1 MEKTKKRFISSV
13 VLVAIVAA
21 VVLFALVFGQTGN
34 NNAVLEDNV
43 AVTGTQADGMTSGIY
58 NPMSKEEAIAHYN
71 DLVQNQGYIGIE
83 GQDKFDDI
91 FYLEATVGA
100 EKYALKPYA
109 DDGTPYVY
117 TGLTAKYLNNTTIDG
132 CGATLQ
138 ITTMVST
145 KPATGADYI
154 TQQQLNLPNGD
165 KGYGSGTLFEL
176 NIRKDNWLGT
186 DSEVFIKASGGL
198 ARYGLGV
205 HISNLNVEYT
215 ASMTATDID
224 SKIKDDAASYCYG
237 GLFGI
242 LSVGDVNNVSGTP
255 SVIENCR
262 IYNKGYVNIWK
273 GVNGTAATADINCR
287 PYHALASFGTVA
299 AYCYNS
305 QFINSTVELGS
316 DMNLIGY
323 SAGAQNGAYKNGTP
337 RVAIGGAF
345 GILQNDCVV
354 SDIYITGSGRIEC
367 TVSGTYYQVT
377 SSAKLGMGGGL
388 VGCVVDG
395 SSSQEEFMMNG
406 SGTTYIKNIVSNWQ
420 GTVYANGEVASGQDS
435 ALYSYDYT
443 KNGLTGV
450 IVGINGSY
458 YTGSS
463 GATDMSGIYF
473 LYDGDTAPTYYSNF
487 WAAVSGGGFSYAD
500 YNYAYISIS
509 EDGNNWL
516 SLSDSQRYTTIEFD
530 ESGNNLLI
538 TYDLSSRAAERYIVW
553 QYSTNSIPISE
564 LKIYNTWQTKIVK
577 GEDGQDTTQAV
588 TSYADAV
595 KTQTVSFTNATATEK
610 SKVFNTQVSFTSGQA
625 AYYKVT
631 GSDVWTSEDKKVGN
645 AGIRTYQVENREYN
659 AQVINAPQIEF
670 YLVES
675 MDGSPV
681 ATSFDNTQ
689 WGAQVD
695 GEGAFTDVG
704 SDSTKNVRNWYL
716 SLRTDTQPDVN
727 YAYYANVNGKNYV
740 AYKAENSP
748 TSSASGIEGT
758 KISMRYYVYII
769 NQKAITPVVTTTE
782 ADPVYDAAAKEYNVD
797 FGSYVFA
804 GDVVNATLEVFSVN
818 GDIEKSEAD
827 GAINAGNYRVKITGL
842 DNSNYKLSDEVV
854 ACDFEI
860 TKRELVSEISG
871 KTEFVYNKNPQSP
884 SIAISN
890 QIEGIAQS
898 DVISISY
905 HLEDGSISENINANT
920 YEIKVALSPEGAN
933 NYTLSGTTTGSM
945 TIAPAPLEYK
955 GLESYDFIYDSKSIG
970 VQRLNEKGIS
980 FVNTELGYSCDF
992 TVQFKQGEQ
1001 TASSVIYV
1009 VEGGYECIIT
1019 ANNSTNYQPTTKT
1032 ITVNVLPAPVT
1043 FGIRPYYDGE
1053 FNEENKVVYT
1063 GADMSFTAS
1072 TAGIGSQDEGYYR
1085 FAVKAYPAVYDA
1097 ESGKWVKE
1105 EGAEGTSTVHD
1116 AGTYIAIIEQTGG
1129 GNLDED
1135 TNYDTISNPG
1145 TREFVFTIE
1154 KASLVWKFTGA
1165 DGLQYDEASGK
1176 YSAVYNGQTFTLQ
1189 FEGEN
1194 VNIDDMLAP
1203 GDMYKYALTGNIEYF
1218 RETPEGTYS
1227 VGTSGVRDA
1236 GKYLVVP
1243 EVECGN
1249 NPELFVNYDIKGG
1262 VLEIQQREVTI
1273 VIKNISVEYGTHF
1286 EEITG
1291 EDFSN
1296 MWSYAPGSEQFLPE
1310 DGQMLTFYL
1319 RDIPMEETPVRGTY
1333 PYTFIPSPVNPNV
1346 NNYKIVMTNE
1356 HGDNSYCTITGLEL
1370 KVEVVVTDA
1379 SGAEVAVYPVESGNE
1394 LSISRIYYGGAY
1406 NVSLRAVNANPEYV
1420 DVTWK
1425 DGSDA
1430 FSFTNN
1436 SDSKTVTF
1444 ELSDET
1450 NAIYYIGEDKSAV
1463 PGPDGVFNL
1472 NFTVNKRIV
1481 EVTPN
1486 DVNVEYG
1493 KAFTAAGATF
1503 GGDGFVEGEQ
1513 DWFKYD
1519 YSADGLGANVGE
1531 TAAISVA
1538 VTAKDD
1544 HVGAEGNYNFDLKEG
1559 VATRVA
1565 RVLHITFGDRDKNYG
1580 DPVLTIDESN
1590 YTLAEGERVEEGDQ
1604 LGLKYV
1610 LTKDGQTYEDA
1621 VNLAAGAYAISAT
1634 TSNAN
1639 YLLEVAD
1646 GSEFNVYPKAVNVT
1660 LEAVSVPYDTN
1671 PHPINVSSIE
1681 GLIEGDEGV
1690 TAVVQYLK
1698 DGSAID
1704 GEPVNRGVYTAN
1716 VTGFSSPNYS
1726 VGVVSGTKT
1735 VEITNVVVNVTVN
1748 DAVMA
1753 YGTGNIV
1760 PEDGTTFFTSDSTM
1774 FDGEDL
1780 QPYYIYNNGTGDV
1793 TKLAIDEYPGTLTLG
1808 FRGEAAA
1815 NYDVRFTNAA
1825 DLSVTAANLAEVA
1838 YLEEES
1844 SVYDGNGKRVVVK
1857 GVQTAQVEVVITKDG
1872 VVVDN
1877 NTGVVDAGEY
1887 VVTVTPLGSNYT
1899 GQAQL
1904 TYTVNKAAFDGSLS
1918 ATSSTYNG
1926 NAVDLA
1932 SLVSSKYGE
1941 VVFAITKDGVSVNEI
1956 KNAGSYTVTIT
1967 AGENSNYQG
1976 SGEGITY
1983 VVNKKQIDTPTSIH
1997 DFEITEAW
2005 NGFTVKDAAGRY
2017 QVLIT
2022 LDEENWAGATD
2033 SVTGLQPETDY
2044 TVYIKFAGD
2053 ENHIESGMFST
2064 TITTGEKLAA
2074 VLDPKDVTCTVYYNK
2089 VVVTVNGDGEYVYNA
2104 NGGTWSGNTLNG
2116 LKANTDY
2123 TITVK
2128 MKESATH
2135 GESNIVTINVKTG
2148 ADPASFNDLFNAFGD
2163 SISAADVDNYD
2174 KMMDAYEKLADG
2186 DKANVDKTKMNK
2198 LKSSYDALIA
2208 QINTDVIAA
2217 QNVARK
2223 AAGKGAA
2230 AAAAGVLAT
2239 IVAAIVAKKK
2249 IVF

>member
-34 NNAVLEDNV
+34 NNAVTEDTV

-58 NPMSKEEAIAHYN
+58 NPMSKDEAIAHYN
-71 DLVQNQGYIGIE
+71 DLVQNQGYTGIA
-83 GQDKFDDI
+83 GQEQFDDI
-91 FYLEATVGA
+91 FYLEAEVGA
-100 EKYALKPYA
+100 YKYALKPYA

-138 ITTMVST
+138 ITAMVST

-176 NIRKDNWLGT
+176 NKRDGTIIKDSG
-186 DSEVFIKASGGL
+186 VYIKASGGL

-215 ASMTATDID
+215 ASLTASSVEPDN
-224 SKIKDDAASYCYG
+224 KIADDAASYCYG
-237 GLFGI
+237 GLFGV

-262 IYNKGYVNIWK
+262 IYNNGYVSMWK
-273 GVNGTAATADINCR
+273 GVNGSAGRADINCR

-305 QFINSTVELGS
+305 QFVNSTVELGS
-316 DMNLIGY
+316 NMNLTGT
-323 SAGAQNGAYKNGTP
+323 SAGAKNGAYKNGTP

-354 SDIYITGSGRIEC
+354 SNIYITGSGSITC
-367 TVSGTYYQVT
+367 KVDPTYYQVA

-420 GTVYANGEVASGQDS
+420 GTVYANGEVASGQS
-435 ALYSYDYT
+435 SVLYSYDYT
-443 KNGLTGV
+443 GSGLTGV

-458 YTGSS
+458 YTGSA
-463 GATDMSGIYF
+463 GATNMSGIYF
-473 LYDGDTAPTYYSNF
+473 LYNGDTAPTYYSNF

-516 SLSDSQRYTTIEFD
+516 SLSDSQRYSTIEFD

-564 LKIYNTWQTKIVK
+564 LKTYDTWQTKIVK
-577 GEDGQDTTQAV
+577 GEDGQDTAQAV

-625 AYYKVT
+625 VYYKVA
-631 GSDVWTSEDKKVGN
+631 GSDGWTSEDEKVGN

-659 AQVINAPQIEF
+659 AQVINAPQIDF

-689 WGAQVD
+689 WGAQID

-727 YAYYANVNGKNYV
+727 YAYHANVNGKNYV

-769 NQKAITPVVTTTE
+769 NQKAITPVVSPE
-782 ADPVYDAAAKEYNVD
+782 ADLIYDAAAKEYNVD
-797 FGSYVFA
+797 FGSWVYD
-804 GDVVNATLEVFSVN
+804 GDIVNASLEVFSLVDGEEIYDAN
-818 GDIEKSEAD
+818 
-827 GAINAGNYRVKITGL
+827 GAINAGNYRVKIVGL
-842 DNSNYKLSDEVV
+842 DNSNYKLSDDVV

-860 TKRELVSEISG
+860 TKRELTSAISG
-871 KTEFVYNKNPQSP
+871 ETEFVYNGDIQSP
-884 SIAISN
+884 TITISN

-898 DVISISY
+898 DVISIAY
-905 HLEDGSISENINANT
+905 IIGDKPLESKNVGEYKIEVSLTADGD
-920 YEIKVALSPEGAN
+920 K
-933 NYTLSGTTTGSM
+933 NYTISGMTTGSM
-945 TIAPAPLEYK
+945 KITPAPLEYV
-955 GLESYDFIYDSKSIG
+955 GLDSYDFIYDSKSIG
-970 VQRLNEKGIS
+970 VQKMNEKGIK
-980 FVNTELGYSCDF
+980 FVNNDTGDSFDF
-992 TVQFKQGEQ
+992 TVMFNYAGQSA
-1001 TASSVIYV
+1001 ASVTYV
-1009 VEGGYECIIT
+1009 VEGGYECVIT
-1019 ANNSTNYQPTTKT
+1019 ANNDTNYQPTSKT
-1032 ITVNVLPAPVT
+1032 VTVNVLPAQVT
-1043 FGIRPYYDGE
+1043 FGITPYYDGE
-1053 FNEENKVVYT
+1053 FDENNKVVYT
-1063 GADMSFTAS
+1063 GGDMSFTAS
-1072 TAGIGSQDEGYYR
+1072 TAGIGAQDKSSYK
-1085 FAVKAYPAVYDA
+1085 FVVKTYPAVYDSA
-1097 ESGKWVKE
+1097 QGKWVKV

-1116 AGTYIAIIEQTGG
+1116 AGDYIAVVEQTEG

-1135 TNYDTISNPG
+1135 PNYDTVSNPG
-1145 TREFVFTIE
+1145 VKELAFTIE
-1154 KASLVWKFTGA
+1154 KASLTWVFTGS
-1165 DGLQYDEASGK
+1165 DGLQYDEASGE

-1203 GDMYKYALTGNIEYF
+1203 GDMYKYALTGKIEYF
-1218 RETPEGTYS
+1218 CETQEGTYS
-1227 VGTSGVRDA
+1227 VGTNGVRDA
-1236 GKYLVVP
+1236 GNYLVVP

-1262 VLEIQQREVTI
+1262 VLAIQQREVTI

-1286 EEITG
+1286 DEITG

-1319 RDIPMEETPVRGTY
+1319 RDLPMDETPVRGTY
-1333 PYTFIPSPVNPNV
+1333 PYTFIPSLVNPNV
-1346 NNYKIVMTNE
+1346 NNYQIFKTNE

-1379 SGAEVAVYPVESGNE
+1379 NGAEVAVYPVESGNE
-1394 LSISRIYYGGAY
+1394 LSISHIYYGGEY

-1425 DGSDA
+1425 EGKGE
-1430 FSFTNN
+1430 FGFTNN

-1450 NAIYYIGEDKSAV
+1450 NAVYYIGADASAV
-1463 PGPDGVFNL
+1463 PSPDGVFNL
-1472 NFTVNKRIV
+1472 SFTVNKRIV

-1513 DWFKYD
+1513 DWFKYE
-1519 YSADGLGANVGE
+1519 YSADGLGANVGA
-1531 TAAISVA
+1531 TAAISVV

-1544 HVGAEGNYNFDLKEG
+1544 HQGAEGNYTFDIKEG
-1559 VATRVA
+1559 SATRVA
-1565 RVLHITFGDRDKNYG
+1565 RVLHITFGNRDKNYG

-1590 YTLAEGERVEEGDQ
+1590 YTLAEGETVEQGDQ

-1610 LTKDGQTYEDA
+1610 LSKDGETYEDA

-1634 TSNAN
+1634 ASNAN
-1639 YLLEVAD
+1639 YLLEVVE

-1660 LEAVSVPYDTN
+1660 LAAVSAPYDTN
-1671 PHPINVSSIE
+1671 PHPITVSSIE

-1690 TAVVQYLK
+1690 TAIVQYLK

-1704 GEPVNRGVYTAN
+1704 GEPVNKGVYTAN
-1716 VTGFSSPNYS
+1716 VTGFSSSNYS

-1760 PEDGTTFFTSDSTM
+1760 PEDGTAFFTSDSTM

-1808 FRGEAAA
+1808 FKGEAAV

-1825 DLSVTAANLAEVA
+1825 NLSVTAANLAEVA

-1844 SVYDGNGKRVVVK
+1844 SVYDGNGKSVVVK

-1872 VVVDN
+1872 VVVDR

-1941 VVFAITKDGVSVNEI
+1941 VVFTITKDGAAVNEI
-1956 KNAGSYTVTIT
+1956 RNAGSYTVTIT

-1976 SGEGITY
+1976 SVEGITY

-2022 LDEENWAGATD
+2022 LDDENWTGATD